1 MHFLRLF
8 LTAWLALGIVSPFF
22 LFWLF
27 GLSKRNAETAKEP
40 GKLFSPQRAELG
52 MHNRAA

>member
-8 LTAWLALGIVSPFF
+8 LMAWLVLEIVSPFF

-27 GLSKRNAETAKEP
+27 WLNKRTAETAKEP
-40 GKLFSPQRAELG
+40 GKLFSPQRSDFG
-52 MHNRAA
+52 MNNRAA